1 MSEVIQDLEQ
11 RRWQAMIDVD
21 LSTLDLL
28 LHPNLRYTHS
38 TAAVDTKESY
48 LQALETGLFDY
59 REVDNTD
66 VEIQSFQDLA
76 LVNGTAAIPVVAR
89 GKEFLLRSRYTCV
102 WVNENDDRRFL
113 AWQNTPIPG

>member
-66 VEIQSFQDLA
+66 VEIQSFR
-76 LVNGTAAIPVVAR
+76 PR
-89 GKEFLLRSRYTCV
+89 GPAPL
-102 WVNENDDRRFL
+102 RRFSRPL
-113 AWQNTPIPG
+113 TSTSDKYRECKNQVF

>member
-1 MSEVIQDLEQ
+1 MSEVIQELEE
-11 RRWQAMIDVD
+11 RRWRAMIDAD

-38 TAAVDTKESY
+38 TAAVDSKESY
-48 LQALETGLFDY
+48 LEAIEAGTFDY
-59 REVDNTD
+59 REVENSD

-76 LVNGTAAIPVVAR
+76 LVNGTAAITVVAR

-102 WVNENDDRRFL
+102 WLNENGDWKFL
-113 AWQNTPIPG
+113 AWHNTPIPG